1 MSTMIKLENLTREA
15 LESGCD
21 EYLGIIKESNRLLAS
36 ENNQQGELIVEGR
49 LVKLPASGVAVIVG
63 DLHGDI
69 QSLVKIVR
77 ASKFLEKASKNHD
90 IFLVFLGDYGDRGLY
105 SPEVYYVILKLKVA
119 FPENVLL
126 MRGNHEGPDDLL
138 PYPHDLPQSL
148 GRKFGKEG
156 PVVYSKVREIFP
168 SLYNI
173 VVVNNRYVL
182 IHGGVPSKVASID
195 DLRFA
200 HLKHPMEKHLEEMLW
215 SDPIEEEQG
224 IQPSPRGAGKL
235 FGDSIT
241 QNLLKML
248 NVKILIRGHEPS
260 QEGYKINHNGK
271 IITLFSR
278 KGSPYFNSSAAY
290 LQLPLSIRPENAHEL
305 KPYIQQF

>member
-1 MSTMIKLENLTREA
+1 MIKLENLTQEA
-15 LESGCD
+15 FESDCS
-21 EYLGIIKESNRLLAS
+21 EYLNIIQESHRLLTS
-36 ENNQQGELIVEGR
+36 ENSQKSELIIEGR
-49 LVKLPASGVAVIVG
+49 LVKLPASGEAVIVG

-69 QSLVKIVR
+69 QSLTKILKE
-77 ASKFLEKASKNHD
+77 SKFLEKASKNND

-105 SPEVYYVILKLKVA
+105 STEVYYTVLKLKVV

-138 PYPHDLPQSL
+138 PYPHDLPQNL
-148 GRKFGKEG
+148 RRKFGKDG
-156 PVVYSKVREIFP
+156 KVVYSKIREIFP

-182 IHGGVPSKVASID
+182 IHGGAPSKAASID

-200 HLKHPMEKHLEEMLW
+200 HLRHPKENFLEEMLW

-224 IQPSPRGAGKL
+224 IQSSPRGAGKL
-235 FGDSIT
+235 FGDSVT
-241 QNLLKML
+241 RNLLKML
-248 NVKILIRGHEPS
+248 NVKILIRGHESS
-260 QEGYKINHNGK
+260 QNGYKINHDGK

-290 LQLPLSIRPENAHEL
+290 LHLPLSIKPDKAHEL